1 MKIKYYDKQIDEL
14 LIQDEEQYN
23 NFDQINIGN
32 PIDIYKNEEE
42 RDLFRFLIKSS
53 VALIFLSEYF
63 EQKRITLLDYGCGNG
78 QNSRIF
84 AKGLFDS
91 IKGSELLVHTVFLD
105 VSSILLKEAA
115 SRSESFKQQYPNFTY
130 ELVQINFNN
139 PESIDSFAKDYNSS
153 VDFAFSIK
161 CFHNTTVK
169 INKDISYMISTTLKR
184 GGVFCQQFYIHDST
198 ISLIKN
204 CIKLIIGRKYA
215 HSIPLDIFLA
225 DGHLR
230 RHGLEKV
237 YDVRQKNRSKG
248 LIKTNHFYQH
258 ALENYYLKL

>member
-23 NFDQINIGN
+23 KFDQINVGN

-42 RDLFRFLIKSS
+42 RDLFRFLIKPS
-53 VALIFLSEYF
+53 VASIFLGRYF
-63 EQKRITLLDYGCGNG
+63 DKKRITLLDYGCGNG
-78 QNSRIF
+78 QNSRIL
-84 AKGLFDS
+84 AKGVFDS
-91 IKGSELLVHTVFLD
+91 INDSELSVHTIFLD
-105 VSSILLKEAA
+105 VSSILLKEAE
-115 SRSESFKQQYPNFTY
+115 SRSESFKEQYPNFTY
-130 ELVQINFNN
+130 ESVQVNFNN
-139 PESIDSFAKDYNSS
+139 PDSIDSFAKDYNSS

-169 INKDISYMISTTLKR
+169 INKDISYMIATTLKR
-184 GGVFCQQFYIHDST
+184 GGVFCQQFYIVDST
-198 ISLIKN
+198 ISLIN
-204 CIKLIIGRKYA
+204 FFIKLIIGRKYA

-225 DGHLR
+225 DWHLR
-230 RHGLEKV
+230 RYGLEKV

-258 ALENYYLKL
+258 ALEKYYLKL